1 MPPTPI
7 PAATTAALANK
18 TLRFPMRILL
28 HARGSHR
35 RGHRAGGGGG
45 YVRAGDRDCAPGR
58 IHLAATSR
66 PGWSGDPQE
75 EG

>member
-28 HARGSHR
+28 H
-35 RGHRAGGGGG
+35 RA
-45 YVRAGDRDCAPGR
+45 AP
-58 IHLAATSR
+58 IAAATGRVAVVDTCGQPIGIAR
-66 PGWSGDPQE
+66 PAEFTSPPPRGQDGPGIRQE